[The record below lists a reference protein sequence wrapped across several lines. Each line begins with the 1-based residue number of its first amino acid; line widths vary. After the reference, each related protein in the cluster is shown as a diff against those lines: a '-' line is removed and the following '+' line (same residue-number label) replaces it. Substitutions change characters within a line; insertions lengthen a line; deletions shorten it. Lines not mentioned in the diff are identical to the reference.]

1 MRFSA
6 SRLCC
11 KMRAVERMKKARAVI
26 LLLFAIGLWA
36 SIDLGYNFFY
46 SLIPEVNDGITICG
60 IWAPLLLPDYGWSRL
75 KYLELFR
82 GAVCLT
88 AIAGVALIASF
99 VPVKE

>member
-1 MRFSA
+1 MLLRRVLFF
-6 SRLCC
+6 
-11 KMRAVERMKKARAVI
+11 
-26 LLLFAIGLWA
+26 LLFIGLWMTV
-36 SIDLGYNFFY
+36 DLGYNFFY
-46 SLIPEVNDGITICG
+46 SLIPEVNDGITLCG